1 MSQIMYTMKKVEVV
15 SNAEKS
21 VWQERTEKLNKHKNY
36 HVKNTY
42 FPDRMDEWDAEC
54 KRIEYEYNYRLYT
67 LNVIRH
73 AVSRELDLM
82 QQEEEKQRLSARRE
96 KARKTREQNK
106 SKSVAPPVR
115 RSARISANKTTS
127 VDTL

>member
-1 MSQIMYTMKKVEVV
+1 MSQIKYTMKKVEVV

-67 LNVIRH
+67 LNKIRH
-73 AVSRELDLM
+73 SVSRERQLM

-106 SKSVAPPVR
+106 STSSLPPVR
-115 RSARISANKTTS
+115 RSARISANKPTS
-127 VDTL
+127 VDSL

>member
-1 MSQIMYTMKKVEVV
+1 
-15 SNAEKS
+15 
-21 VWQERTEKLNKHKNY
+21 
-36 HVKNTY
+36 
-42 FPDRMDEWDAEC
+42 MDEWDAEC

-67 LNVIRH
+67 LNKIRH

-82 QQEEEKQRLSARRE
+82 QQEEEKQRLSLTR

-115 RSARISANKTTS
+115 RSARILQTKQQ
-127 VDTL
+127 VLIHCKLLLFGM